1 MSCCIALFFWYTY
14 FMDTTTILFAIL
26 SLFGWGVGS
35 FFSKLAANRIGEQS
49 IFWDLVG
56 YVPGALLYCLFAYRV
71 KDLLVGDKMG
81 ILYGLLAGFI
91 GSIGIIGFYFVM
103 TRKDASAAVPLT
115 ALYPA
120 LTAILAF
127 IFLREQL
134 TFIRVAGIILATIA
148 VILLS
153 L

>member
-1 MSCCIALFFWYTY
+1 
-14 FMDTTTILFAIL
+14 MDLQTFLFALL
-26 SLFGWGVGS
+26 SLFGWGVGA

-71 KDLLVGDKMG
+71 KDLIIGDRLG
-81 ILYGLLAGFI
+81 ILYGLLAGLI
-91 GSIGIIGFYFVM
+91 GSAGIIGFYFVI

-120 LTAILAF
+120 LTALLAF
-127 IFLREQL
+127 LFLHEHL
-134 TFIRVAGIILATIA
+134 TPFRIAGIVLATVA
-148 VILLS
+148 VFLLS
-153 L
+153 F

>member
-1 MSCCIALFFWYTY
+1 M
-14 FMDTTTILFAIL
+14 
-26 SLFGWGVGS
+26 
-35 FFSKLAANRIGEQS
+35 
-49 IFWDLVG
+49 
-56 YVPGALLYCLFAYRV
+56 YRV

-81 ILYGLLAGFI
+81 IFYGLLAGLI
-91 GSIGIIGFYFVM
+91 GTIGMIGFYFVM

-134 TFIRVAGIILATIA
+134 TFVRVVGILLATVA
-148 VILLS
+148 VVLLS